1 MKKLQFLSI
10 LFVLLGIW
18 FCFAPVGAGS
28 KLPELA
34 AIVCGALGAFLGV
47 LSLFEKS
54 K

>member
-1 MKKLQFLSI
+1 MKKLQFSSI

-18 FCFAPVGAGS
+18 FCFAPIGAGS

-34 AIVCGALGAFLGV
+34 AISSTALGAFLGV
-47 LSLFEKS
+47 LSLFGKS